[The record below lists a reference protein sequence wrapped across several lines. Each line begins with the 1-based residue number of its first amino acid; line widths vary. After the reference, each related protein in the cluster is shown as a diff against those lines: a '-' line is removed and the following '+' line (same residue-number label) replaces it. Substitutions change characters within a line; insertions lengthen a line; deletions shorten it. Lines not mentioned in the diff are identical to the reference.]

1 MALILENMREMSL
14 KELATPTLGDL
25 EAQRLNLEPAANT
38 YELKLGTIR
47 IAVENPFSGVETD
60 NPYKHLEKFE
70 QICNTFQQEGVP
82 TTWFKWN
89 LFPFTLVDQAK
100 RWHSTAVNE
109 AKGNWNL
116 LVKKFVQKFFPP
128 SKVHKLTQQVWNF
141 KQEENEDIDDAWER
155 FNNLFEQGP
164 KLGMSVDLALRIF
177 YYSLKPAT
185 STYVNMC
192 SGGALIDLTTT
203 EAARVI
209 SRICMAAQDGKEF
222 RRATQSEKIQH
233 EVVPKLEVA
242 PKLEAAHK
250 QAPVQSVEMFDE
262 EYDHPPA
269 QKTVKAN
276 SLKPEVERKKEV
288 GRTLA
293 NARPLTEFETM
304 DRIPIDF
311 GESISCAR
319 PFPSQI
325 HLSARAIEESFP
337 PREPLEDFI
346 QNHNTREMLQKSFQ
360 ENDEELDEDFV
371 LEVKR
376 VMGVKPDSSPFEK
389 LAKVYAINASKEDN
403 ESTPRI
409 ICSINGEVFY
419 NTLCDMGSQVS
430 IMSYEVFFR
439 HFKNSLKLAPTSVK
453 LIMGDGRINKPLGLI
468 ENVDVLISEKPMP
481 TDFYVINVCQMMG

>member
-38 YELKLGTIR
+38 YELKPGTIR
-47 IAVENPFSGVETD
+47 IAAENPFSGVETD

-70 QICNTFQQEGVP
+70 QICNTFQQGVP

-100 RWHSTAVNE
+100 RWHSTAANE

-155 FNNLFEQGP
+155 FNNLFERGP

-222 RRATQSEKIQH
+222 RRAT
-233 EVVPKLEVA
+233 
-242 PKLEAAHK
+242 
-250 QAPVQSVEMFDE
+250 
-262 EYDHPPA
+262 
-269 QKTVKAN
+269 
-276 SLKPEVERKKEV
+276 
-288 GRTLA
+288 
-293 NARPLTEFETM
+293 
-304 DRIPIDF
+304 
-311 GESISCAR
+311 
-319 PFPSQI
+319 
-325 HLSARAIEESFP
+325 
-337 PREPLEDFI
+337 
-346 QNHNTREMLQKSFQ
+346 
-360 ENDEELDEDFV
+360 
-371 LEVKR
+371 
-376 VMGVKPDSSPFEK
+376 
-389 LAKVYAINASKEDN
+389 
-403 ESTPRI
+403 
-409 ICSINGEVFY
+409 
-419 NTLCDMGSQVS
+419 
-430 IMSYEVFFR
+430 
-439 HFKNSLKLAPTSVK
+439 
-453 LIMGDGRINKPLGLI
+453 
-468 ENVDVLISEKPMP
+468 
-481 TDFYVINVCQMMG
+481 